1 MTATIETGI
10 NASPRRGPEWG
21 RHVAGKA
28 MAERD
33 ARRAALTWL
42 DELALLYP
50 PR

>member
-1 MTATIETGI
+1 MTIIAAAKIGPTRW
-10 NASPRRGPEWG
+10 AGPEWS
-21 RHVAGKA
+21 RHIAGKA

-33 ARRAALTWL
+33 AKRAPLSWL